1 MTEDYCVSGE
11 TVASWRNSPLVGNIT
26 LDASPVRVFT
36 DTQLTSVVSTTVDGH
51 TVIFTAT
58 STGQLIK
65 VHAPTMCNCRS
76 HVTELV
82 CVIVIHAVIAVRYLQ
97 LFA

>member
-1 MTEDYCVSGE
+1 VSGE

-26 LDASPVRVFT
+26 MDASPVRVFT
-36 DTQLTSVVSTTVDGH
+36 DTHLTSVISSIVDGH

-65 VHAPTMCNCRS
+65 VHAP
-76 HVTELV
+76 
-82 CVIVIHAVIAVRYLQ
+82 IVLTDRL
-97 LFA
+97 

>member
-1 MTEDYCVSGE
+1 MLQRTVTEDYCVSGE

-51 TVIFTAT
+51 RVIFTAT

-65 VHAPTMCNCRS
+65 VHAP
-76 HVTELV
+76 
-82 CVIVIHAVIAVRYLQ
+82 IVLTDRLY
-97 LFA
+97 